1 MIKTIKWLTM
11 ILSSIFLI
19 LALVLGVLLWPGA
32 STEVPEVS
40 FHYSAAVDQ
49 FLCPSLA
56 KSKILP
62 SWDNELAE
70 RAREFDR
77 VWNMVG
83 PNLLQA
89 ASQIVGKPFSKA
101 HFNIPIFL
109 CPALPGWGFPIAVPV
124 NMFLHSASGEGAL
137 DIKEFPDVVFHEIL
151 HLYTI
156 RALGWNFR
164 TPLLSRFKDEAVYT
178 KLHLHLYALQKA
190 VYTHIKQPEK
200 WKYIIE
206 SAKSFPP
213 AYARA
218 FELVELEGMQPFIDE
233 LRHGNN

>member
-1 MIKTIKWLTM
+1 MIKTIKWLTI

-62 SWDNELAE
+62 SWHNELAE

-77 VWNMVG
+77 AWNMVG

-101 HFNIPIFL
+101 FPHPNFSMSSIARL
-109 CPALPGWGFPIAVPV
+109 GFSYRSTSKYV
-124 NMFLHSASGEGAL
+124 SA
-137 DIKEFPDVVFHEIL
+137 
-151 HLYTI
+151 
-156 RALGWNFR
+156 
-164 TPLLSRFKDEAVYT
+164 
-178 KLHLHLYALQKA
+178 
-190 VYTHIKQPEK
+190 
-200 WKYIIE
+200 
-206 SAKSFPP
+206 
-213 AYARA
+213 
-218 FELVELEGMQPFIDE
+218 
-233 LRHGNN
+233 